1 MEFLIC
7 SKALP
12 AANIAK
18 EEANGTLPVVERPA
32 AIPTMLDSAIPQSK
46 NLSGKAFLKTPVFV
60 APARSASKTTTL
72 GLILPSSARAL
83 P

>member
-1 MEFLIC
+1 MEFLTC

-18 EEANGTLPVVERPA
+18 EDANTVLPVVAIPA
-32 AIPTMLDSAIPQSK
+32 ATLTIFPSAIPQSK
-46 NLSGKAFLKTPVFV
+46 NLSGNAFLNAPVLV
-60 APARSASKTTTL
+60 AAARSASRTRKSYFS
-72 GLILPSSARAL
+72 PSSTSAA